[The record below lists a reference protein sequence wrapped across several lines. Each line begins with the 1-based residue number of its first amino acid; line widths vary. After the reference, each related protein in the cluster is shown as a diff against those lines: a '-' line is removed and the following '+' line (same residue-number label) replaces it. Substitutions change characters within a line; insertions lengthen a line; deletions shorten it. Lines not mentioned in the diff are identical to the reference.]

1 MADAVTREL
10 YLTAITGP
18 FVPGRSSSIQLPTG
32 ATTVLSENGAR
43 NPLSVR
49 LSGVAPAGFDIV
61 FSRSPDPSDQSLR
74 LFSAGLSQ
82 IAQNFVLL
90 ENEQL
95 YIRNLGVQ
103 ALTLAIN
110 EAYL

>member
-1 MADAVTREL
+1 MAEAVTREL

-18 FVPGRSSSIQLPTG
+18 FVPGRSRELRLQTG
-32 ATTVLSENGAR
+32 DTTLLSENGAS

-49 LSGVAPAGFDIV
+49 LSGFAVAGFDLV
-61 FSRSPDPSDQSLR
+61 FSRSVDPSDQSLR
-74 LFSAGLSQ
+74 LFNTGLSS

-95 YIRNLGVQ
+95 YIRNLGIQ
-103 ALTLAIN
+103 SLTLAVN

>member
-18 FVPGRSSSIQLPTG
+18 FIPGRSRRLNLPTG
-32 ATTVLSENGAR
+32 ATTLLSENGSS

-49 LSGVAPAGFDIV
+49 LSGFSVAGFDLV
-61 FSRSPDPSDQSLR
+61 FSRSVDPSDQSLR
-74 LFSAGLSQ
+74 LFNTGFSSL
-82 IAQNFVLL
+82 AQNFVLL

-95 YIRNLGVQ
+95 YVRSLGVQ
-103 ALTLAIN
+103 AINVAIN

>member
-1 MADAVTREL
+1 MAEAVTREL

-18 FVPGRSSSIQLPTG
+18 FVPGRSRGLRIPPGS
-32 ATTVLSENGAR
+32 TTLLAENGAS

-49 LSGVAPAGFDIV
+49 LSGFAVAGFDLV
-61 FSRSPDPSDQSLR
+61 FSRSIDPSDQSLR
-74 LFSAGLSQ
+74 LFNTGLSS

-95 YIRNLGVQ
+95 YVRNLGIQ
-103 ALTLAIN
+103 AITVAIN